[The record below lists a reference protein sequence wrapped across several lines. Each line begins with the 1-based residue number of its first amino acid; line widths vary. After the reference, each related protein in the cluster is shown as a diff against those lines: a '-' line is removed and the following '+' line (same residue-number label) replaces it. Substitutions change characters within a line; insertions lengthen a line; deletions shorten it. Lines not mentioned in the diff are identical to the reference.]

1 MRVTGVLR
9 RPIRWESADTQL
21 FIFMLCQTNCEPPTG
36 SSRAPYYC
44 ECKPLTEWCNP
55 TEPFWCSQLVD
66 TTFTSLST
74 DSKVCR
80 SRHKIPFLSRPRCV
94 ETPYSGRANPV
105 VLDGRYMLVAQDS
118 AQVKKNQPFLIIHYW
133 IRTDIGKPVFMNDLK
148 IYCLFPGEC
157 WSEVQDLTCRS
168 VTKTLQYLNKNI

>member
-1 MRVTGVLR
+1 M
-9 RPIRWESADTQL
+9 
-21 FIFMLCQTNCEPPTG
+21 
-36 SSRAPYYC
+36 
-44 ECKPLTEWCNP
+44 
-55 TEPFWCSQLVD
+55 
-66 TTFTSLST
+66 
-74 DSKVCR
+74 
-80 SRHKIPFLSRPRCV
+80 
-94 ETPYSGRANPV
+94 

-133 IRTDIGKPVFMNDLK
+133 IRTDIDKPVFMNDLK